1 MELNSLAL
9 SVPYAHHTKSSVEN
23 DPMMLP
29 NGRVYGRERLLEL
42 ERKKAR
48 IDLTLFGSD
57 EDLEGRK
64 GRKVQDPVT
73 GDEFRWDDLKKV
85 YIT

>member
-23 DPMMLP
+23 DPVMLP

-48 IDLTLFGSD
+48 TDPTTFGSD
-57 EDLEGRK
+57 DEYEKRK
-64 GRKVQDPVT
+64 PRKVQDPVT
-73 GDEFRWDDLKKV
+73 GEEFKWEDVKKV
-85 YIT
+85 FIT